1 VRQYRPTLEI
11 FRKIGDVVRRMK
23 YIKKLAIL
31 ILISL
36 ALFASGC
43 EEKLSAEEIVDKM
56 QEKEA
61 SLEDYSGT
69 IHTTVYLNGEK
80 NLEEETQIIYKKPN
94 LMKTLGVEEGKEVES
109 VSDGEFVW
117 SYDAETNTVTKIK
130 LPEEPLLT
138 EKDFV
143 SIIGNFVNE
152 SEVSML
158 GIEEVDGRSAYVLE
172 AKPKTEE
179 NESELASRTKIW
191 VDRETWMVLKSSIY
205 NNKGNLVTE
214 VEIRNLKIN
223 TGIPDSEFKFEIPE
237 GAKVETL
244 DLDEEL
250 KIPDNLS
257 LEEARQQASFEI
269 LVPEYIPDGYM
280 LNSTTISEEDDTD
293 PEGQGSETVIL
304 SYQKGTENFDVIE
317 TVYENKSE
325 ENTFMEGA
333 EKISINGRE
342 GTYLN
347 EFGDTKILQWKLGGV
362 EISLIGSLEKAEM
375 LKIAESLQEPFT
387 EFYILGP
394 DGTAENY
401 ATDYVL
407 GEKGTVIMRISNHEQ
422 KPVNYTMEVKLEDTL
437 LPIPA
442 DWKNIR
448 IEDNETLEKAVT
460 ITPPFEGTNMMLAF
474 SLYKEDEKDML
485 EENVS
490 VPYRDLHL
498 WINVTTHNLSKNTST
513 PLTAT

>member
-1 VRQYRPTLEI
+1 
-11 FRKIGDVVRRMK
+11 M
-23 YIKKLAIL
+23 YIKKLVIL

-36 ALFASGC
+36 ALLASGC
-43 EEKLSAEEIVDKM
+43 EEKMSAEEIVAKM

-69 IHTTVYLNGEK
+69 IHTTTYVNGGK
-80 NLEEETQIIYKKPN
+80 DLEDEIQIMYKKPD
-94 LMKTLGVEEGKEVES
+94 LMKTFGVEEGKEFES

-117 SYDAETNTVTKIK
+117 SYSAETNTVTKME

-158 GIEEVDGRSAYVLE
+158 GVEEVDGRSAYVLE
-172 AKPKTEE
+172 ARPKVKE
-179 NESELASRTKIW
+179 NGSELASRTKIW
-191 VDRETWMVLKSSIY
+191 IDRETWMVLKSSIY
-205 NNKGNLVTE
+205 NNKGNLITE
-214 VEIRNLKIN
+214 VEIRDLKIN

-244 DLDEEL
+244 DMDEEL
-250 KIPDNLS
+250 KVPDNLS

-269 LVPEYIPDGYM
+269 LVPEYMPDGYM
-280 LNSTTISEEDDTD
+280 LNSTMISEEGDRAA
-293 PEGQGSETVIL
+293 EGQGSETVIL
-304 SYQKGTENFDVIE
+304 SYQKGAENFDVIE
-317 TVYENKSE
+317 TVYENKSK
-325 ENTFMEGA
+325 ENSFMEGA
-333 EKISINGRE
+333 EKISINGKE
-342 GTYLN
+342 GKYLN
-347 EFGDTKILQWKLGGV
+347 EFGDTKMLQWELGGV
-362 EISLIGSLEKAEM
+362 EINLIGSLEKTEM
-375 LKIAESLQEPFT
+375 LKIAESFKEPSTEVDILDEESLKEPFT

-401 ATDYVL
+401 PTDYVL
-407 GEKGTVIMRISNHEQ
+407 GENGTVIVGITNHEQ

-437 LPIPA
+437 LPISA

-460 ITPPFEGTNMMLAF
+460 ITPPFVGTHMMLAF
-474 SLYKEDEKDML
+474 SLYKEDEKDIL
-485 EENVS
+485 EGGICM
-490 VPYRDLHL
+490 PYRDLHL
-498 WINVTTHNLSKNTST
+498 LINVSQNLSKNVST
-513 PLTAT
+513 PLRR

>member
-1 VRQYRPTLEI
+1 
-11 FRKIGDVVRRMK
+11 M
-23 YIKKLAIL
+23 YIKKLVIL

-36 ALFASGC
+36 ALLASGC
-43 EEKLSAEEIVDKM
+43 EEKMSAEEIVEKM

-80 NLEEETQIIYKKPN
+80 NLEEETQITYKKPN
-94 LMKTLGVEEGKEVES
+94 LMKTLGVEEGKKVES

-152 SEVSML
+152 SDVSML

-172 AKPKTEE
+172 ARPKTEE

-205 NNKGNLVTE
+205 NNKGNLITE
-214 VEIRNLKIN
+214 VEIRDLKIN

-244 DLDEEL
+244 DLDEEF
-250 KIPDNLS
+250 KVPDNLS
-257 LEEARQQASFEI
+257 LEEARQQARFEI

-280 LNSTTISEEDDTD
+280 LNSTTISKEGDMAA
-293 PEGQGSETVIL
+293 EGQGSETVIL

-333 EKISINGRE
+333 EKISINGVE
-342 GTYLN
+342 GKYLN
-347 EFGDTKILQWKLGGV
+347 EFGDTKMLQWEIGGV
-362 EISLIGSLEKAEM
+362 EINLIGSLEKAEM
-375 LKIAESLQEPFT
+375 LKIAESFKEPSTEVDILDAESLKEPFT

-394 DGTAENY
+394 DGTAKNY
-401 ATDYVL
+401 PTDYVL
-407 GEKGTVIMRISNHEQ
+407 GDNGTVIVRIINHEQ
-422 KPVNYTMEVKLEDTL
+422 KPVNYTMEVKLEGTS
-437 LPIPA
+437 LPLP
-442 DWKNIR
+442 DDQKNIY
-448 IEDNETLEKAVT
+448 IGNNETWEKAVT
-460 ITPPFEGTNMMLAF
+460 ITPPCVGMHMNLGFL
-474 SLYKEDEKDML
+474 LYNNDKRDML

-490 VPYRDLHL
+490 MPYRDLHL
-498 WINVTTHNLSKNTST
+498 WINVATQNFSKNAST
-513 PLTAT
+513 PLTAA

>member
-1 VRQYRPTLEI
+1 I
-11 FRKIGDVVRRMK
+11 
-23 YIKKLAIL
+23 IL
-31 ILISL
+31 IFVSL
-36 ALFASGC
+36 AFLASGC
-43 EEKLSAEEIVDKM
+43 EEKLSAEEIVEKM

-69 IHTTVYLNGEK
+69 INTTIYLNGEK
-80 NLEEETQIIYKKPN
+80 DLEEETQIIYKKPN
-94 LMKTLGVEEGKEVES
+94 LMKTLSVEEGKEVES

-117 SYDAETNTVTKIK
+117 SYDAKTNTVTKIK

-152 SEVSML
+152 SNVSMI

-172 AKPKTEE
+172 ARPKTEE

-191 VDRETWMVLKSSIY
+191 VDRDTWMVLKSSIY

-214 VEIRNLKIN
+214 VEIRDLKIN

-250 KIPDNLS
+250 KVPDNLS
-257 LEEARQQASFEI
+257 LEEVRQQASFEI
-269 LVPEYIPDGYM
+269 LVPEYIPDDYM
-280 LNSTTISEEDDTD
+280 LNSTTISGEDDTAA
-293 PEGQGSETVIL
+293 EGQDSETVIL
-304 SYQKGTENFDVIE
+304 SYQKGAENFDVIE

-333 EKISINGRE
+333 EKISINGKE

-347 EFGDTKILQWKLGGV
+347 EFGDTKMLQWKLGGV
-362 EISLIGSLEKAEM
+362 EINLIGSLEKTEM
-375 LKIAESLQEPFT
+375 LKIAESFKEPFTEVDILDTESLKEPFT
-387 EFYILGP
+387 EFYIMGP
-394 DGTAENY
+394 DGTAKNY
-401 ATDYVL
+401 PTDYVL
-407 GEKGTVIMRISNHEQ
+407 GENGTVIVRIINHEQ

-448 IEDNETLEKAVT
+448 IEDNDTLEKAVPV
-460 ITPPFEGTNMMLAF
+460 TPPFVGTHMNLNF
-474 SLYKEDEKDML
+474 LLYNNDKKDML

-490 VPYRDLHL
+490 VPYRNLNL
-498 WINVTTHNLSKNTST
+498 WINVTTQNLSNNDST
-513 PLTAT
+513 RLTAI